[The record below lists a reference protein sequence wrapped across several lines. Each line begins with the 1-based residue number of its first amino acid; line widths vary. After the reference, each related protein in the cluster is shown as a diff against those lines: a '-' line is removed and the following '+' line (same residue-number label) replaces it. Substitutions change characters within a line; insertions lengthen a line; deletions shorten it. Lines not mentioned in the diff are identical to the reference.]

1 MHRLKTFLLIE
12 AVRKKA
18 GVEVADEELDHF
30 VAERAERAGFKV
42 EDLKRSGKI
51 DDLRR
56 ELEEKKVF
64 DLLSENAKIKE
75 EKV

>member
-1 MHRLKTFLLIE
+1 M
-12 AVRKKA
+12 
-18 GVEVADEELDHF
+18 ADEELDDF
-30 VAERAERAGFKV
+30 VSERAERAGFKV